1 MSLIDMR
8 IAPCFRRV
16 YWGLHAVVYTYNTPR
31 EGKSMKYERSI
42 TSETQEGFDS
52 EAEFVDSRAPK
63 TKRRLIMGGA
73 FILVLA
79 IVIAA
84 YLLMR
89 GEAAGVAAGDENSQA
104 PTVSVIAPGRA
115 TIEGTI
121 TATGTI
127 AARREMPVGVVGE
140 GGRVVSVPVEQGQWV
155 SAGQV
160 LASIDRSVQSQQAVA
175 QAAQVQVARADA
187 QLAQSNLDRALQL
200 VDRGFISTAD
210 VDRLTATRDAAQA
223 RVNVAEAQ
231 YNELIARNA
240 RLNIVAPAAGLLLER
255 NVEPG
260 QTVSAGSGTLF
271 RIAKGGEMELLAR
284 VGEAELTKLSVGVAA
299 EVVPVGTDAVFTG
312 QVWQLAPT
320 INPQDRQGVAR
331 IALSYAEGLRPGGF
345 ATATINSGTIIAPM
359 LPESA
364 VLSDKDGSFV
374 YVIDADNKAQ
384 RRSVTTGLVTSN
396 GLAITEG
403 LDGSEKVVLRA
414 GGFLTPGETV
424 NPREQDNPRA
434 DGSSEG

>member
-1 MSLIDMR
+1 
-8 IAPCFRRV
+8 
-16 YWGLHAVVYTYNTPR
+16 
-31 EGKSMKYERSI
+31 MKYERSL
-42 TSETQEGFDS
+42 TAEAHEGFDS
-52 EAEFVDSRAPK
+52 DANYVDSRAPK
-63 TKRRLIMGGA
+63 SKRRLIVGGA

-79 IVIAA
+79 IIIAA
-84 YLLMR
+84 YLMMR
-89 GEAAGVAAGDENSQA
+89 SGEAAGVAAGDDNSQA
-104 PTVSVIAPGRA
+104 PTVSVIAPGQA

-127 AARREMPVGVVGE
+127 AARRELPVGVVGE

-175 QAAQVQVARADA
+175 QAAQVEVARADA
-187 QLAQSNLDRALQL
+187 MLAQSNLDRALQL

-210 VDRLTATRDAAQA
+210 IDRLTATRDAARA
-223 RVNVAEAQ
+223 RVNVADAQ
-231 YNELIARNA
+231 YKELIARNA

-284 VGEAELTKLSVGVAA
+284 VGESELTKLSVGVNA
-299 EVVPVGTDAVFTG
+299 EVVPVGTNQTFTG

-331 IALSYAEGLRPGGF
+331 IALSYSEGLRPGGF
-345 ATATINSGTIIAPM
+345 ATATINSGTVVAPI

-364 VLSDKDGSFV
+364 VLSDKEGSFV
-374 YVIDADNKAQ
+374 YIIDAENKAQ
-384 RRSVTTGLVTSN
+384 RRSVKTGLVTSN
-396 GLAITEG
+396 GLAIVEG

-424 NPREQDNPRA
+424 NPRI
-434 DGSSEG
+434 EGETEG